1 MCEHIVTN
9 ASDKGFFIDAINGY
23 HEHMHVLMLLRPQNS
38 ISKQMQLIKGE
49 SAHWANETGFIQEPF
64 AWADKYFAASVS
76 GRQVPSV
83 REYIK
88 SQQQHHAKV
97 SFAEEFNH
105 FLNSAGYTAQ
115 LSQG

>member
-1 MCEHIVTN
+1 
-9 ASDKGFFIDAINGY
+9 
-23 HEHMHVLMLLRPQNS
+23 MLLRPQNS
-38 ISKQMQLIKGE
+38 ISKQMQFIKGE
-49 SAHWANETGFIQEPF
+49 SAHWANETGFIQEHF

-88 SQQQHHAKV
+88 NQQQHHAKV